1 MARVYLETSFFS
13 ACVSERRD
21 ARSIYSRHQSRQW
34 WVHQRTAYEIFISG
48 EVLRELSSPGFRHRE
63 EALAL
68 AKDARLL
75 ALNGDVLGLAK
86 ALVREKAMPGP
97 EESGDAVHL
106 AAAVVHG
113 MDFLLT
119 WNQRHLAN
127 PNKLPHLREVCMRA
141 GFMTPALTT
150 PDALWR

>member
-1 MARVYLETSFFS
+1 
-13 ACVSERRD
+13 
-21 ARSIYSRHQSRQW
+21 
-34 WVHQRTAYEIFISG
+34 
-48 EVLRELSSPGFRHRE
+48 
-63 EALAL
+63 
-68 AKDARLL
+68 
-75 ALNGDVLGLAK
+75 
-86 ALVREKAMPGP
+86 MPGP

-127 PNKLPHLREVCMRA
+127 PNKLPHLRDVCLRA
-141 GFMTPALTT
+141 GFVTPALTT